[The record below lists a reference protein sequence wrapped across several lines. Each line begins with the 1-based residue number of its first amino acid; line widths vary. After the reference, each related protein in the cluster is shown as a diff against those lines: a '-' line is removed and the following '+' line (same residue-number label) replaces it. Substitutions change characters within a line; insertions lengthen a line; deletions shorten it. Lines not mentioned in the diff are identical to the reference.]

1 MSKSILPELLE
12 ELERYLDAQAVAWEQ
27 QPEETRSPTLPATTG
42 GKVNVR
48 AITLA
53 IGRPQSQEQH
63 LFNKAEL
70 RAAINAVAIE
80 QKLKPIGSQLLAAD
94 VEKAVAAQMRR
105 TNMRSNEMS
114 KLVAEQASVIEKQRR
129 AIEGLREQVRM
140 FEETG
145 QVLRTAA
152 VRT

>member
-1 MSKSILPELLE
+1 VSKSILPEILE
-12 ELERYLDAQAVAWEQ
+12 DLERYLDAQAVAWEQ
-27 QPEETRSPTLPATTG
+27 QPEETRTPTLPATSG
-42 GKVNVR
+42 GKINVR

-63 LFNKAEL
+63 ILKRPEL

-80 QKLKPIGSQLLAAD
+80 QKLKPIGAQLQETDL
-94 VEKAVAAQMRR
+94 EKAVAAQMRR
-105 TNMRSNEMS
+105 TNMRSSEMAR
-114 KLVAEQASVIEKQRR
+114 LVAEQASVIEKQRR
-129 AIEGLREQVRM
+129 TIESLREQIRM

-145 QVLRTAA
+145 QVLRTVS

>member
-1 MSKSILPELLE
+1 VSKSILPEILE
-12 ELERYLDAQAVAWEQ
+12 DLERYLDAQAVAWEQ
-27 QPEETRSPTLPATTG
+27 QPEETRTPTLPATSG
-42 GKVNVR
+42 GKINVR

-63 LFNKAEL
+63 LFKRPEL

-80 QKLKPIGSQLLAAD
+80 QKLKPIGAQLQETDL
-94 VEKAVAAQMRR
+94 EKAVAAQMRR
-105 TNMRSNEMS
+105 TNMRSSEMAR
-114 KLVAEQASVIEKQRR
+114 LVAEQASVIEKQRR
-129 AIEGLREQVRM
+129 TIESLREQIRM

-145 QVLRTAA
+145 QVLRTVS